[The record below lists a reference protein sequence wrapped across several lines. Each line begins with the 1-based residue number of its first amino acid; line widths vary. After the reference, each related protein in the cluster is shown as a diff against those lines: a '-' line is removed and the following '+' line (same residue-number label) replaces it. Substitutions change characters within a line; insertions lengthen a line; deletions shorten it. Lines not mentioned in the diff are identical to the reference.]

1 MKKFDKL
8 DKNFNEVVNKASLKE
23 NDKKETKNIL
33 VYNIPKEWIDI
44 LKVNG
49 ISFSSYAKMAIIE
62 KMKKDGLIWKEFDE
76 YRTINPN

>member
-33 VYNIPKEWIDI
+33 VYNVPKEWIDI
-44 LKVNG
+44 LKANG
-49 ISFSSYAKMAIIE
+49 MSFSSYAKMAIIE
-62 KMKKDGLIWKEFDE
+62 KMKKDGLI
-76 YRTINPN
+76 